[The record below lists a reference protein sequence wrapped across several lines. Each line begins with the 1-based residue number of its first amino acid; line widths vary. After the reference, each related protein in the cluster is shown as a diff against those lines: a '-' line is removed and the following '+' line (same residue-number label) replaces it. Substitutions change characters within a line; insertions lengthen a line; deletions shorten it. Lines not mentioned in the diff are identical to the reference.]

1 MDLEGSDKNWGER
14 LVIGSDVALIGF
26 LYNGVWFGSLGKVRL
41 TPHTLL

>member
-14 LVIGSDVALIGF
+14 LVIGSGVEVIGF